1 MTEEIACFRNIQK
14 SYDKPILSI
23 DELRVIKGE
32 CLIIKG
38 KNGSGKSTLLKIM
51 AGIMSADAGEIYY
64 QNSVFPA
71 KKRHLLTADS
81 IYLASKAYLF
91 DCNVENNITFPLHL
105 KKNNQN
111 QDSIE
116 EVLHWAN
123 ITHLRKEHL
132 NNLSSGEIQ
141 RIAIARAKI
150 INPKIWLLDEP
161 TENLDNDIKQKFYQ
175 LLNQLLEQGRSIII
189 TTHVDEIAR
198 NVVNKTLQLIHQK
211 LTPCTSLPINK

>member
-1 MTEEIACFRNIQK
+1 MEEIVCFKNIQK

-23 DELRVIKGE
+23 DELHLMSGE

-51 AGIMSADAGEIYY
+51 AGVMSADMGEIYY

-91 DCNVENNITFPLHL
+91 NCNVERNIIYPLRL
-105 KKNNQN
+105 KKSKKN
-111 QDSIE
+111 QDNIE
-116 EVLHWAN
+116 KALHWAN
-123 ITHLRKEHL
+123 LTHLRDKHP

-141 RIAIARAKI
+141 RVAIVRAKI
-150 INPKIWLLDEP
+150 INPRIWLLDEP
-161 TENLDNDIKQKFYQ
+161 TENLDQDIKQKFYQ
-175 LLNQLLEQGRSIII
+175 LLNQLLEKGHSIVIA
-189 TTHVDEIAR
+189 THAEEIAH
-198 NVVNKTLQLIHQK
+198 NVTSKTLQLTHQK
-211 LTPCTSLPINK
+211 LST

>member
-1 MTEEIACFRNIQK
+1 MEEIACFKNIQK

-23 DELRVIKGE
+23 DELHLMSGE

-51 AGIMSADAGEIYY
+51 AGVMSADMGEIYY

-91 DCNVENNITFPLHL
+91 NCNVERNIIYPLRL
-105 KKNNQN
+105 KKSKKN
-111 QDSIE
+111 QDNIE
-116 EVLHWAN
+116 KALHWAN
-123 ITHLRKEHL
+123 LTHLRDKHP

-141 RIAIARAKI
+141 RVAIVRAKI
-150 INPKIWLLDEP
+150 INPRIWLLDEP
-161 TENLDNDIKQKFYQ
+161 TENLDQDIKQKFYQ
-175 LLNQLLEQGRSIII
+175 LLNQLLEKGHSIVIA
-189 TTHVDEIAR
+189 THAEEIAH
-198 NVVNKTLQLIHQK
+198 NVTSKTLQLTHQK
-211 LTPCTSLPINK
+211 LST

>member
-1 MTEEIACFRNIQK
+1 MEEIACFKNIQK

-23 DELRVIKGE
+23 DELHLMSGE

-51 AGIMSADAGEIYY
+51 AGVMSADMGEIYY

-91 DCNVENNITFPLHL
+91 NCNIERNIIYPLRL
-105 KKNNQN
+105 KKSKKN
-111 QDSIE
+111 QDNIE
-116 EVLHWAN
+116 KALHWAN
-123 ITHLRKEHL
+123 LTHLRGKHP

-141 RIAIARAKI
+141 RVAIVRAKI
-150 INPKIWLLDEP
+150 INPRIWLLDEP
-161 TENLDNDIKQKFYQ
+161 TENLDQDIKQKFYQ
-175 LLNQLLEQGRSIII
+175 LLNQLLEKGHSIVIA
-189 TTHVDEIAR
+189 THAEEIAH
-198 NVVNKTLQLIHQK
+198 NVTNKTLQLTHQK
-211 LTPCTSLPINK
+211 LST